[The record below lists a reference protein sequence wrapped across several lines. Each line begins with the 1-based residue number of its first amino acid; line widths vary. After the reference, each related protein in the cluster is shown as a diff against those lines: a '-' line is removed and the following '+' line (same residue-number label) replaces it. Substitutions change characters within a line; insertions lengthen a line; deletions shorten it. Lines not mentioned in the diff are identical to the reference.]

1 MGKIAFMFSGQGAQF
16 IGMGK
21 DLYDNVPCV
30 KDLFDKAEEMRK
42 GTLGLMFSGDE
53 AELKQTVNTQP
64 CMYLADLG
72 AARTLE
78 SMGVKPDAVAGFSLG
93 EIAALAYSGAYS
105 DEEGFSLV
113 CKRGEAMG
121 KAAEKHPAGMAAII
135 KLSNESS
142 STFSIIKLSNEKV
155 EELCEKAGAY
165 PVNYNSP
172 GQLVVSGTAEAISK
186 ISELA
191 KAEKGRA
198 LPLKVSGGFHSPFMD
213 EAAEEF
219 GEVLKNADIKEPSIL
234 SYSNYTAKPYEGD
247 VKDKLKNQ
255 INHPVKWSDI
265 ILDMVDNGFDTFI
278 ETGCGSTLKKLV
290 EKIAPEC
297 KTYAVST
304 KEEAEIVV
312 KELIV
317 NA

>member
-1 MGKIAFMFSGQGAQF
+1 MGKIAFIFSGQGAQF

-42 GTLGLMFSGDE
+42 GTLDLMFSGDE

-72 AARTLE
+72 AARALE

-121 KAAEKHPAGMAAII
+121 KAAEKHPAMMAA
-135 KLSNESS
+135 
-142 STFSIIKLSNEKV
+142 IIKLSNEKV

-172 GQLVVSGTAEAISK
+172 GQLVVSGTAEAIAK

-191 KAEKGRA
+191 KEEKGRA
-198 LPLKVSGGFHSPFMD
+198 LPLKVSGGFHSPFMN

-219 GEVLKNADIKEPSIL
+219 GEVLKNADIKEPSIV

-255 INHPVKWSDI
+255 INHPVKWEAI
-265 ILDMVDNGFDTFI
+265 IKDMVDNGFDTFI

-304 KEEAEIVV
+304 KEEAEIVE

>member
-42 GTLGLMFSGDE
+42 GTLDLMFSGDE

-72 AARTLE
+72 AARALE
-78 SMGVKPDAVAGFSLG
+78 SMGIKPDAVAGFSLG

-121 KAAEKHPAGMAAII
+121 KAAEKHPAMMAA
-135 KLSNESS
+135 
-142 STFSIIKLSNEKV
+142 IIKLSNEKV

-172 GQLVVSGTAEAISK
+172 GQLVVSGTAEAIAK

-191 KAEKGRA
+191 KEEKGRA

-219 GEVLKNADIKEPSIL
+219 GEVLKNADIKEPSIV

-247 VKDKLKNQ
+247 IKDKLKNQ
-255 INHPVKWSDI
+255 INHPVKWEAI
-265 ILDMVDNGFDTFI
+265 IKDMVDNGFDTFI

>member
-30 KDLFDKAEEMRK
+30 KELFDKAEQMRN
-42 GTLGLMFSGDE
+42 GTLDLMFSGDE

-72 AARTLE
+72 AARALE

-121 KAAEKHPAGMAAII
+121 KAAEKHPAKMAA
-135 KLSNESS
+135 
-142 STFSIIKLSNEKV
+142 IIKLSNEKV

-172 GQLVVSGTAEAISK
+172 GQLVVSGTAEAIEK

-191 KAEKGRA
+191 KEEKGRA

-213 EAAEEF
+213 DAAEEF
-219 GEVLKNADIKEPSIL
+219 GEVLKNADIKEPSIV

-255 INHPVKWSDI
+255 INHPVKWEAI
-265 ILDMVDNGFDTFI
+265 IRDMVDNGFDTFI
-278 ETGCGSTLKKLV
+278 ETGCGNTLKKLV

-312 KELIV
+312 KELSE

>member
-42 GTLGLMFSGDE
+42 GTLDLMFSGDE

-72 AARTLE
+72 AARALE
-78 SMGVKPDAVAGFSLG
+78 SMGIKPDAVAGFSLG

-121 KAAEKHPAGMAAII
+121 KAAEKHPAMMAA
-135 KLSNESS
+135 
-142 STFSIIKLSNEKV
+142 IIKLSNEKV

-172 GQLVVSGTAEAISK
+172 GQLVVSGTAEAIAK

-191 KAEKGRA
+191 KEEKGRA
-198 LPLKVSGGFHSPFMD
+198 LPLKVSGGFHSPFMN

-219 GEVLKNADIKEPSIL
+219 GEVLKNADIKAPSIV

-247 VKDKLKNQ
+247 IKDKLKNQ
-255 INHPVKWSDI
+255 INHPVKWEAI
-265 ILDMVDNGFDTFI
+265 IKDMVDNGFDTFI
-278 ETGCGSTLKKLV
+278 ETGCGNTLKKLV

>member
-30 KDLFDKAEEMRK
+30 KELFDKAEQMRN
-42 GTLGLMFSGDE
+42 GTLNLMFSGDE

-72 AARTLE
+72 AARALE
-78 SMGVKPDAVAGFSLG
+78 SMGIKPDAVAGFSLG

-121 KAAEKHPAGMAAII
+121 KAAEKHPAMMAA
-135 KLSNESS
+135 
-142 STFSIIKLSNEKV
+142 IIKLSNEKV

-172 GQLVVSGTAEAISK
+172 GQLVVSGTAEAIAK

-191 KAEKGRA
+191 KEEKGRA
-198 LPLKVSGGFHSPFMD
+198 LPLKVSGGFHSPFMN

-219 GEVLKNADIKEPSIL
+219 GEVLKNADIKAPSIV

-247 VKDKLKNQ
+247 IKDRLKNQ
-255 INHPVKWSDI
+255 INHPVKWEAI
-265 ILDMVDNGFDTFI
+265 IKDMVDNGFDTFI

-312 KELIV
+312 KELGV

>member
-30 KDLFDKAEEMRK
+30 KELFDKAEQMRN
-42 GTLGLMFSGDE
+42 GTLNLMFSGDE

-72 AARTLE
+72 AARALE
-78 SMGVKPDAVAGFSLG
+78 SMGIKPDAVAGFSLG

-121 KAAEKHPAGMAAII
+121 KAAEKHPAMMAA
-135 KLSNESS
+135 
-142 STFSIIKLSNEKV
+142 IIKLSNEKV

-172 GQLVVSGTAEAISK
+172 GQLVVSGTAGAIEK

-191 KAEKGRA
+191 KEEKGRA
-198 LPLKVSGGFHSPFMD
+198 LPLKVSGGFHSPFMN

-219 GEVLKNADIKEPSIL
+219 GEVLKNADIKAPSIV

-247 VKDKLKNQ
+247 IKDKLKNQ
-255 INHPVKWSDI
+255 INHPVKWEAI
-265 ILDMVDNGFDTFI
+265 IKDMVDNGFDTFI

-312 KELIV
+312 KELGV